1 MQVAAQTLT
10 RLCSVLVGLANSG
23 RRLLG
28 SRRSVMS
35 EVLLIEVP
43 PQFIALC
50 INNEVTPQSVLRGM
64 IGVLCALHIEESQQA
79 VGLYATAVD

>member
-1 MQVAAQTLT
+1 MQ
-10 RLCSVLVGLANSG
+10 VGLANSG
-23 RRLLG
+23 RSGRRAK
-28 SRRSVMS
+28 RRSVMS

-43 PQFIALC
+43 PQFVALC
-50 INNEVTPQSVLRGM
+50 INNEVTPQAVVRGM

>member
-1 MQVAAQTLT
+1 
-10 RLCSVLVGLANSG
+10 
-23 RRLLG
+23 
-28 SRRSVMS
+28 MS
-35 EVLLIEVP
+35 EMLLIEVP

-50 INNEVTPQSVLRGM
+50 INNEVTPQAVVRGM